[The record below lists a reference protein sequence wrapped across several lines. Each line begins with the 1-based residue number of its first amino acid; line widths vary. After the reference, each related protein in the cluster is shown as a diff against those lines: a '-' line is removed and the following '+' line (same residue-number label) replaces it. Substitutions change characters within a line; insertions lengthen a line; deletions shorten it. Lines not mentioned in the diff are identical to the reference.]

1 MAKKATAPRPRS
13 APPRAVP
20 TEPFRTPKRGDL
32 VVEEIKRWIVTRELK
47 PGDRLPKEAELQEI
61 FSVSKGTVREAL
73 KSLDV
78 QGFISVSTG
87 PSGGGTVVEV
97 PFERTFQLVQNY
109 LFFKDVD
116 VADIYAVRRILEPEL
131 AAGAVPHL
139 SAADFDAMEASIET
153 CAPTPASEAQA
164 LHQRQEDLHFHDI
177 LAERNPNA
185 FLRFCC
191 QMVNQTL
198 RRLVVFGGQPMHPH
212 NNELGRTNV
221 LAHHAILAAAR
232 KRDAEK
238 VRRLM
243 LAHIEEAESH
253 VRRMHGTM
261 SSRLVLDSEMRVNVT
276 PRRLVKATPR

>member
-1 MAKKATAPRPRS
+1 MATRKQATAR
-13 APPRAVP
+13 APASE
-20 TEPFRTPKRGDL
+20 TFKSPKRGDL

-47 PGDRLPKEAELQEI
+47 PGDRLPKEAELQAM

-78 QGFISVSTG
+78 QGFISISTG

-116 VADIYAVRRILEPEL
+116 VGDIYAVRRILEPEL

-139 SAADFDAMEASIET
+139 KRRDIEAMELSIET
-153 CAPTPASEAQA
+153 CAPTPTTLQHA
-164 LHQRQEDLHFHDI
+164 LKQRQEDLHFHDI
-177 LAERNPNA
+177 LAEANPNA
-185 FLRFCC
+185 FLRFFC
-191 QMVNQTL
+191 QTINQTL
-198 RRLVVFGGQPMHPH
+198 RRMVVFGGNPLHFH
-212 NNELGRTNV
+212 NSELGRTNV
-221 LAHHAILAAAR
+221 IAHHAIVDATR

-243 LAHIEEAESH
+243 LAHIIEAESH
-253 VRRMHGTM
+253 VKKLQGAM
-261 SSRLVLDSEMRVNVT
+261 SSRLVLDSEMRMNVT
-276 PRRLVKATPR
+276 PRIASPGK

>member
-1 MAKKATAPRPRS
+1 MTGDTLK
-13 APPRAVP
+13 
-20 TEPFRTPKRGDL
+20 TPKRGDL
-32 VVEEIKRWIVTRELK
+32 VVEEIKRWIVTGQLK
-47 PGDRLPKEAELQEI
+47 PGDRLPKEAELQAM
-61 FSVSKGTVREAL
+61 FSVAKGTVREAL

-116 VADIYAVRRILEPEL
+116 VGDIYSVRLMLEPEL

-139 SAADFDAMEASIET
+139 TKRDFAAMETSIET
-153 CAPTPASEAQA
+153 CAPTPTSVEDA
-164 LHQRQEDLHFHDI
+164 LRKRQEDLHFHDI
-177 LAERNPNA
+177 LAEANPNA
-185 FLRFCC
+185 FLRFFC

-198 RRLVVFGGQPMHPH
+198 RRMVVFGGNPLHAG
-212 NNELGRTNV
+212 NSELGRTNV
-221 LAHHAILAAAR
+221 IAHHAILAAAR

-238 VRRLM
+238 VRKLM
-243 LAHIEEAESH
+243 RAHIAEAESH
-253 VRRMHGTM
+253 VRKMHGAM

-276 PRRLVKATPR
+276 PRIIPPRTPASRPAARRRA